1 MRAVAGELWARLGGS
16 YPPFDAPLLAT
27 EPEPG
32 PGGRQLALVLAYH
45 GGGFAGWQLQ
55 PGKPTIQ
62 GAVEHVLST
71 LCDHPVRVAA
81 SGRTDAGV
89 HALGQVAGFATGSR
103 LSLERMER
111 GLRSLLPEGLFLRAL
126 GPVRPGFHARF
137 DARAK
142 TYDYYLWPGGG
153 ARPFLSGRLW
163 ALDQELSP
171 GPVAEALAA
180 LPGRRDLRALTSRG
194 GDAEDTVR
202 RVLAARL
209 DADPGGPWRVRITAE
224 GFLRH
229 AVRNLVGVLAQIG
242 MGRLP
247 AGALM
252 EMIEAGRR
260 IYSGPKAPPAGLYL
274 ARVYYRPPAGEAGGE
289 QEDPT

>member
-1 MRAVAGELWARLGGS
+1 MQNVARELWARLGGD
-16 YPPFDAPLLAT
+16 YPPHEVPFSLAG
-27 EPEPG
+27 PEDG
-32 PGGRQLALVLAYH
+32 ERNLALVLAYH

-62 GAVEHVLST
+62 GAVEEALST

-89 HALGQVAGFATGSR
+89 HALGQVASFNTSSR
-103 LSLERMER
+103 LSLARMGR
-111 GLRSLLPEGLFLRAL
+111 GLRSILPEGVLPRAL
-126 GPVRPGFHARF
+126 GPAPPGFHARF

-163 ALDQELSP
+163 ALDQDMDP
-171 GPVAEALAA
+171 GPVAETLAA

-202 RVLAARL
+202 RVIAARL
-209 DADPGGPWRVRITAE
+209 DADPGGPWRVRVTAE

-229 AVRNLVGVLAQIG
+229 VVRNLVGVLAQIG
-242 MGRLP
+242 MGRLKP
-247 AGALM
+247 GALM
-252 EMIEAGRR
+252 EMIAAKRR
-260 IYSGPKAPPAGLYL
+260 IHSGPKAPPCGLYL
-274 ARVYYRPPAGEAGGE
+274 AKVYYRRPPGGDM
-289 QEDPT
+289 EDPR